1 MVSSS
6 PGDLDGD
13 GCEDIAVGSPY
24 EDGGLGAVRI
34 YFGKPSLE
42 AIQVLLFGRFF
53 VWHFRIGLTTH
64 FGR

>member
-42 AIQVLLFGRFF
+42 AIQVNCYLAHFLFEKC
-53 VWHFRIGLTTH
+53 VAETDESSC
-64 FGR
+64 